1 MKLSVVHINAERGSG
16 PYAELV
22 NEVFNS
28 VKRPDTEIE
37 HRFAKLKRATDTV
50 FGYPYMLNAV
60 DVVNNI
66 VDAGRGGADGCMVA
80 CSGDPGIIEA
90 RTVVDVPVVGPWEA
104 SLHLAT
110 MYGYR
115 FGVVT
120 VEDPAWVETCHSL
133 VVKSGLIDRCVG
145 VQPIS
150 IPSAEAFTEGFA
162 NPDRV
167 VAEIDKQARALVDR
181 GASAICIGSAGLSTI
196 ASAGG
201 LKKLSGLDVPVFD
214 TLVVGLKTLEMRV
227 DLSRRFGLPPTA
239 RSGYTTRLPDADI
252 DRVRELFGL

>member
-1 MKLSVVHINAERGSG
+1 MKLSVVHINAEQGSG

-28 VKRPDTEIE
+28 VKRSDTEIV
-37 HRFAKLKRATDTV
+37 HKFAKLKRATDTV

-60 DVVNNI
+60 DVANNI
-66 VDAGRGGADGCMVA
+66 ANEGRAGAEGIMVA

-90 RTVVDVPVVGPWEA
+90 RTLVDVPVVGPWEA
-104 SLHLAT
+104 SLHLAA

-115 FGVVT
+115 FGVIT
-120 VEDPAWVETCHSL
+120 VADQAWVETCHSL
-133 VVKSGLIDRCVG
+133 VAKSGLINRCVG

-150 IPSAEAFTEGFA
+150 IPSAEAFTEGFT

-167 VAEIDKQARALVDR
+167 LAEIDKQARKLVDM

-201 LKKLSGLDVPVFD
+201 LTKLSGLDVPVFD
-214 TLVVGLKTLEMRV
+214 TLVAGLKTLEMRV
-227 DLSRRFGLPPTA
+227 DLHQRGGLPATS

-252 DRVRELFGL
+252 DRVQKLFGY

>member
-1 MKLSVVHINAERGSG
+1 MKLSVVHINAEQGSG
-16 PYAELV
+16 PYTELV
-22 NEVFNS
+22 NEVFDS
-28 VKRPDTEIE
+28 VKRSDTEIE
-37 HRFAKLKRATDTV
+37 HRYAKLKRATDTV

-60 DVVNNI
+60 DVVHNI
-66 VDAGRGGADGCMVA
+66 VDASRDGVDGAMVA

-90 RTVVDVPVVGPWEA
+90 RGLVDVPVVGPWAA
-104 SLHLAT
+104 SLHLASQ
-110 MYGYR
+110 YGYR

-120 VEDPAWVETCHSL
+120 VADQAWVETCHSL
-133 VVKSGLIDRCVG
+133 VVKSGLIDQCVG

-150 IPSAEAFTEGFA
+150 IPSIEAFTEGFT

-167 VAEIDKQARALVDR
+167 VAEIDRQARKLVDM

-201 LKKLSGLDVPVFD
+201 LKKLAGLDVPVFD

-227 DLSRRFGLPPTA
+227 DLTERFGLPPTA
-239 RSGYTTRLPDADI
+239 RSGYTTRLADPDT
-252 DRVRELFGL
+252 DRVRNLFGL

>member
-28 VKRPDTEIE
+28 VKRSDTEIE

-66 VDAGRGGADGCMVA
+66 VDEGRAGADGIMVA

-90 RTVVDVPVVGPWEA
+90 RTLVDVPVVGPWEA
-104 SLHLAT
+104 SLHLAA

-120 VEDPAWVETCHSL
+120 VADQAWVETCHSL
-133 VVKSGLIDRCVG
+133 VVKSGLINKCVG

-150 IPSAEAFTEGFA
+150 IPSAEAFTEGFT

-167 VAEIDKQARALVDR
+167 VAEIDRQARKLVDQ
-181 GASAICIGSAGLSTI
+181 GASAIVIGSAGLSTI

-201 LKKLSGLDVPVFD
+201 LKKLAGLDVPVFD

-227 DLSRRFGLPPTA
+227 DLTQRGGLPPTS
-239 RSGYTTRLPDADI
+239 RSGYTTRLPDADT
-252 DRVRELFGL
+252 DRVRQLFGL